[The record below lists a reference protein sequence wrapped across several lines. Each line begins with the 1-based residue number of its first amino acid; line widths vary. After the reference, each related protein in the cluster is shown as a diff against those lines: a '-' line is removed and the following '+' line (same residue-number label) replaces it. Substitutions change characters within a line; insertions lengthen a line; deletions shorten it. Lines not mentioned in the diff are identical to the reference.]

1 MIGQTISHYRVLEK
15 LGGGGMG
22 VVYEA
27 EDLRLGRR
35 VALKFLPDTLFG
47 DSASLERFERE
58 ARAASSLNHPNICV
72 IHGIEEDKGA
82 PVIVMELLEGES
94 LQQRMHGRRLR
105 FEAILDIGI
114 QVADAL
120 DAAQNQG
127 IIHRDIKPGN
137 IFITRRG
144 QAKILDFGLAK
155 LAPEPELALQHVGAS
170 AGTRRATPL
179 PSPES
184 ELTAAGVIAGTTVYM
199 SPEQVR
205 GEELDA
211 RSDIFSLGVVL
222 YEIATG
228 RKPFVASNRLLT
240 LDAILTQKPVSP
252 LSLNPLLPEG
262 FEAVVG
268 KALEK
273 RRENR
278 YQTAAALRDDLQ
290 ALKNEIRAG
299 SASEPARLSR
309 ATKTFRSRS
318 LRHTYI
324 QLGIAGLLAAVL
336 LAITVWWARH
346 GKVVV
351 SGPAPNNSIAVLPL
365 QNLGSEPT
373 ADYLSF
379 ALADEISTVLT
390 YSRSLEIRPSSA
402 TREYAGRKVDPRKAG
417 RNLRVANVVTG
428 HYVREGDQLMVTL
441 EAIQVPTNRL
451 LWQTRLTAP
460 AADLLALREQLASQ
474 VRVGLLPALGA
485 SGTIETATRP
495 KNSEAYDLYL
505 RSAAISDDPAP
516 NKQAITLLERAVKL
530 DPTYPPA
537 WEALGRRYYFDASYS
552 GGGEEVLRRS
562 DAAFERALALDPN
575 LISASAQLTQ
585 NRVERG
591 DLSKAFQ
598 QARELLKRRPDNAEA
613 HFTLAYIMRYAGF
626 LNQATAEC
634 DLALSLDPD
643 NQGFR
648 SCSIPFIQL
657 GKTERALDYLRLD
670 AGSEFSRN
678 LRPAMLLRDGR
689 IEEALKYARIM
700 TNNAVWF
707 GNLLQQCLDPAANWD
722 AHNIDPKMVAAL
734 LDLRDPELQYHQ
746 ASMMAFC
753 GNREL
758 AVRLLQRAI
767 AKNYCSYSALELDP
781 LLASL
786 RELREFE
793 SLRNAAREC
802 QRRFL
807 IGRAQESK

>member
-1 MIGQTISHYRVLEK
+1 MIGETISHYRVLEK

-82 PVIVMELLEGES
+82 PVIVMELLQGES
-94 LQQRMHGRRLR
+94 LQQRMQGRRLR
-105 FEAILDIGI
+105 LEAILDIGI

-120 DAAQNQG
+120 DAAHTQG

-137 IFITRRG
+137 IFITGRG

-155 LAPEPELALQHVGAS
+155 LAPEPEPALQHVGARAS
-170 AGTRRATPL
+170 ARRAAPL
-179 PSPES
+179 PSPDS

-222 YEIATG
+222 YEMASG
-228 RKPFVASNRLLT
+228 RKPFVASSRLLT
-240 LDAILTQKPVSP
+240 LDAILTQRPVSP
-252 LSLNPLLPEG
+252 LALNPLLPEG

-273 RRENR
+273 RREDR
-278 YQTAAALRDDLQ
+278 YQTAAALREDLQ
-290 ALKNEIRAG
+290 ALKNAIRAG
-299 SASEPARLSR
+299 KAEPAQLPRASR
-309 ATKTFRSRS
+309 TFRSRS

-346 GKVVV
+346 GKAVV

-365 QNLGSEPT
+365 QNLGSQSESE
-373 ADYLSF
+373 YLSV

-417 RNLRVANVVTG
+417 RDLRVANVVTG

-441 EAIQVPTNRL
+441 EAIQVPSNRL

-474 VRVGLLPALGA
+474 VRVGLLPALGPT

-495 KNSEAYDLYL
+495 KSSGAYDLYL

-516 NKQAITLLERAVKL
+516 NKQAIALLERAAKL
-530 DPTYPPA
+530 DPTYAPA

-552 GGGEEVLRRS
+552 GGGEAMLERS
-562 DAAFERALALDPN
+562 DAAFERALTLDPN

-585 NRVERG
+585 NWVERG

-634 DLALSLDPD
+634 DIALGLDPD

-648 SCSIPFIQL
+648 SCAIPFVQL
-657 GKTERALDYLRLD
+657 GKTERALAYLRLD

-678 LRPAMLLRDGR
+678 LRPTILLRDGR

-700 TNNAVWF
+700 TNNPVWF
-707 GNLLQQCLDPAANWD
+707 GSILQQCLDPAATWD
-722 AHNIDPKMVAAL
+722 AHSIDAKTVAAL

-746 ASMMAFC
+746 ASVMAFC

-758 AVRLLQRAI
+758 ALRLLQRAI

-786 RELREFE
+786 REMREFE
-793 SLRNAAREC
+793 NLRAAAREC
-802 QRRFL
+802 QRKFL
-807 IGRAQESK
+807 IGRAQEGN